1 MNEETVAVE
10 DDVSSG
16 AEAHDNVQS
25 VVTQQVSTGVSSCS
39 TDDNLMHY
47 IEDSRHFCDVHISV
61 MFLPVKLTRIHSG
74 TRSQEES
81 ESTSQSKKSKVEI
94 KCLVYGEIY
103 PTKYQLQKHQTE
115 QNYKMGRGRPKK
127 K

>member
-16 AEAHDNVQS
+16 AEAHDNVLS

-47 IEDSRHFCDVHISV
+47 IEDSHFCDVHISV
-61 MFLPVKLTRIHSG
+61 MFLPVKLTRSATHA
-74 TRSQEES
+74 
-81 ESTSQSKKSKVEI
+81 
-94 KCLVYGEIY
+94 
-103 PTKYQLQKHQTE
+103 
-115 QNYKMGRGRPKK
+115 
-127 K
+127 

>member
-39 TDDNLMHY
+39 NDDNLMHY
-47 IEDSRHFCDVHISV
+47 IEDSQQIAISV
-61 MFLPVKLTRIHSG
+61 MCTFPL
-74 TRSQEES
+74 
-81 ESTSQSKKSKVEI
+81 
-94 KCLVYGEIY
+94 CF
-103 PTKYQLQKHQTE
+103 YQ
-115 QNYKMGRGRPKK
+115 
-127 K
+127 